1 LFAHFLNL
9 TEVKD
14 DAMKAVLKEK
24 EEQKLN
30 GDEEG

>member
-1 LFAHFLNL
+1 LNL